1 MCYVPPIHLAQK
13 KTTKIL
19 AKRLWLL
26 SEMLIYDL
34 YPSSIDMYL
43 HQANELR
50 RPFFYEMLKLN
61 LNHVIALNN
70 NECLS

>member
-1 MCYVPPIHLAQK
+1 
-13 KTTKIL
+13 
-19 AKRLWLL
+19 
-26 SEMLIYDL
+26 MLIYDL

-50 RPFFYEMLKLN
+50 RPFLGIYEMLKLN

-70 NECLS
+70 NECLSLLKGICKSVSQ